1 MDGTEELSSGG
12 SVCCPSRVSH
22 VCVLAWLVSS
32 LAVFLTSGG
41 SLGDGCVVGAALR
54 VEWSVGSGIVLS
66 SGGSSG
72 GVVSRRRPAQLQ
84 ANLEEVK
91 AKDVLRDMLAKTH
104 RLVH

>member
-1 MDGTEELSSGG
+1 M
-12 SVCCPSRVSH
+12 
-22 VCVLAWLVSS
+22 
-32 LAVFLTSGG
+32 FLTSGG